1 VIRVAW
7 SETELRDLLAE
18 YLPTLPRH
26 PSAEEFMGAP
36 VPSRQAAAKAISAT
50 TAPSPM
56 SNADGGQHRAG
67 PLTGARAGGDAL
79 GAGAAV
85 VKERVINGSR

>member
-1 VIRVAW
+1 MCLNAGGAGQSWSAVAGVIRVTW

-36 VPSRQAAAKAISAT
+36 APSRQAAAKAISAT
-50 TAPSPM
+50 TAPPPM
-56 SNADGGQHRAG
+56 STR
-67 PLTGARAGGDAL
+67 TGVSTAPGHSPAL
-79 GAGAAV
+79 EQEV
-85 VKERVINGSR
+85 TH